1 MNQMLKGLAGVA
13 AALALAAGAQAQTYP
28 SKPITWVVPFT
39 AGGVTD
45 TTSRAVGKRLGELLG
60 QQIVIENRP
69 GAGGGVG
76 TEQVSRAPADGY
88 TVLYGTAGTLA
99 SNIALYK
106 NLRYKQSDFKLVHA
120 MFATPTILAVN
131 ASKPFK
137 TTADLVA
144 FAKKNPER
152 LTYGSA
158 GAGTGTHL
166 TAELFQDAAGIK
178 LIHVPYKGSAPAV
191 NDLIG
196 GTTDLGFDYPVTL
209 LPHIQS
215 GRLRALAVTG
225 SHRLAALPDVPTMA
239 ELGFPQAEATS
250 WSSIVVP
257 AGTPDAIVKTLADAL
272 ATALADPA
280 VVKPIEANG
289 STTLVGYRDQKF
301 KDFLA
306 SETVKW
312 ANVVKRSGASVD

>member
-1 MNQMLKGLAGVA
+1 MNQMLKGLAGLVA
-13 AALALAAGAQAQTYP
+13 GVALASGAQAQTYP

-45 TTSRAVGKRLGELLG
+45 TTSRVMAKRIGELLG
-60 QQIVIENRP
+60 QQVVVENRP

-76 TEQVSRAPADGY
+76 TEQVARAPADGY

-120 MFATPTILAVN
+120 MFATPTILVVN
-131 ASKPFK
+131 ANKPYK
-137 TTADLVA
+137 TAAELIA
-144 FAKKNPER
+144 AAKQNPGGMNF
-152 LTYGSA
+152 GSA

-178 LIHVPYKGSAPAV
+178 LVHVPYKGSAPAV

-196 GTTDLGFDYPVTL
+196 GSTDLGFDYPVTL
-209 LPHIQS
+209 LPHIKS

-257 AGTPDAIVKTLADAL
+257 AGTPDDIVKKLGDAL
-272 ATALADPA
+272 ATALADPS

-289 STTLVGYRDQKF
+289 STTLTGYRDQKF

-306 SETVKW
+306 AETVKW